1 MSNEELDKPIKL
13 TDPKEQDLEAAKIL
27 KENQNEQH

>member
-13 TDPKEQDLEAAKIL
+13 DDPKEQDLEKSKIL
-27 KENQNEQH
+27 KETTQNE